1 MTAQMFI
8 LVVRVKNEKKFYK
21 EWTDI
26 FQNRAFSV
34 RNLYGSH
41 LTANYQQV
49 LLHQV
54 QAPKNLKLKLLA
66 NRIEPRFVTCE
77 C

>member
-1 MTAQMFI
+1 MTAPMFI
-8 LVVRVKNEKKFYK
+8 LVVRVKNGKKFYK

-34 RNLYGSH
+34 RNLYGSY
-41 LTANYQQV
+41 LTANHQQV

>member
-1 MTAQMFI
+1 MTAPMFI

-26 FQNRAFSV
+26 FQNRTFSV